1 MTSSQHYQQI
11 LNNRSVS
18 DRLITM
24 GKIYEAKRNKMREVI
39 FNERKQQ
46 EDQLMKRPKTAA
58 GGGQGLKKNPR
69 KGERIEDRL
78 MEQKKK

>member
-1 MTSSQHYQQI
+1 
-11 LNNRSVS
+11 
-18 DRLITM
+18 M

-58 GGGQGLKKNPR
+58 GGGVGLKKNPR